1 VELKRRQNL
10 TIQIIKQNGKIA
22 ASLQCFIF
30 THMQTHKTHTHTL
43 THTQTH
49 TLKRVLSSYSLEF
62 SSTISH
68 QLYWSNKMR
77 KQNLLLAEKYIDY
90 YFFIVVKTKDRIDQP
105 SLQIVL

>member
-22 ASLQCFIF
+22 ASLKCFIF
-30 THMQTHKTHTHTL
+30 THMQTHKTL
-43 THTQTH
+43 THTHTH

-77 KQNLLLAEKYIDY
+77 KQNLLLAGKYIDY